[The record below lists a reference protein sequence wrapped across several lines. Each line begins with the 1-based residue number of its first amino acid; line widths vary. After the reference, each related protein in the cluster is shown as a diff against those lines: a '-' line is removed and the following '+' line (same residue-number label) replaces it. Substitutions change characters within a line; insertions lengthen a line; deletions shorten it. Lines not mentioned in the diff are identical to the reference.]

1 MAFIDFVRWE
11 PAKDSGYQGNNP
23 DYAWK
28 FPQDNLS
35 TFTQLVVAESQEAV
49 LFTKG
54 QLLGKFGPGK
64 HTLNTENLPLLRNL
78 FGLPF
83 GGKNPFTAEVWFVN
97 KLLPLNIDWKTDS
110 MMIHDPDYQTM
121 VPLISS
127 GRYGLNVVD
136 AERFLIKLVGTAPSF
151 TAIQLTDHFRGAL
164 ISKTKSVLLREMQN
178 SKIGIK
184 NISAYL
190 DVLSEQL
197 KNSMQS
203 FWEDYGFSLNG
214 FYITTIEVDANHDA
228 GQRILDAMAR
238 QSAQA
243 IGGYTW
249 QQSQVFE
256 TGNKAIESSEKGQ
269 GGLLGAIMASS
280 IMGNL
285 SGGLLQ
291 SQPTQGNNPAPNN
304 FNQPAGGGAASKDVY
319 CSNCSKKFA
328 NDMKFCPH
336 CGDPYTPCPK
346 CGSDNDKDAKRCV
359 SCGTQLNAGIGVC
372 GSCQT
377 AIPNGSAFCP
387 NCGKP
392 AGGVNAEGSCR
403 RCSSQLNNS
412 PFCPQC
418 GLKNSN

>member
-1 MAFIDFVRWE
+1 
-11 PAKDSGYQGNNP
+11 
-23 DYAWK
+23 
-28 FPQDNLS
+28 
-35 TFTQLVVAESQEAV
+35 
-49 LFTKG
+49 
-54 QLLGKFGPGK
+54 
-64 HTLNTENLPLLRNL
+64 
-78 FGLPF
+78 
-83 GGKNPFTAEVWFVN
+83 
-97 KLLPLNIDWKTDS
+97 
-110 MMIHDPDYQTM
+110 
-121 VPLISS
+121 
-127 GRYGLNVVD
+127 LNVVD
-136 AERFLIKLVGTAPSF
+136 AERFLIKLVGTATNF
-151 TAIQLTDHFRGAL
+151 TAGQLTNHFYGAMN
-164 ISKTKSVLLREMQN
+164 SKTKSVLLREMQN
-178 SKIGIK
+178 GKIGIK
-184 NISAYL
+184 NISAHL
-190 DVLSEQL
+190 DVLSDYLQ
-197 KNSMQS
+197 NSMES
-203 FWEDYGFSLNG
+203 FWEDYGLSLNG

-228 GQRILDAMAR
+228 GEKILDAMAR

-256 TGNKAIESSEKGQ
+256 AGNKAIDASGKGQ

-291 SQPTQGNNPAPNN
+291 TYPTQGNNPPVPNSP
-304 FNQPAGGGAASKDVY
+304 NQPTSGFTAAKDVY

-328 NDMKFCPH
+328 NHMKFCPH

-359 SCGTQLNAGIGVC
+359 SCGTQLNAGAGVC

-392 AGGVNAEGSCR
+392 AAGVNAEGSCR
-403 RCSSQLNNS
+403 RCGSQLNNS

-418 GLKNSN
+418 GLKNNN

>member
-1 MAFIDFVRWE
+1 VVTRVITLTTL
-11 PAKDSGYQGNNP
+11 GNFL
-23 DYAWK
+23 K
-28 FPQDNLS
+28 TTSVLLRS
-35 TFTQLVVAESQEAV
+35 LLAESQEAV

-64 HTLNTENLPLLRNL
+64 HTLNTENLPLLRHL
-78 FGLPF
+78 FNLPF
-83 GGKNPFTAEVWFVN
+83 GGKNPFTAQVWFVN

-243 IGGYTW
+243 IGGYT
-249 QQSQVFE
+249 
-256 TGNKAIESSEKGQ
+256 
-269 GGLLGAIMASS
+269 

-304 FNQPAGGGAASKDVY
+304 FNQPAGGGAALKDVY

-392 AGGVNAEGSCR
+392 AAGVNAEGSCR
-403 RCSSQLNNS
+403 RCGSQLNNS

-418 GLKNSN
+418 GLKKQ